1 MILKASPKQKIALI
15 CSSVILGLVI
25 LEIGLRI
32 GGFVFFSAQEYK
44 NRLAIRNKGAYRI
57 LCLGESTTAMGG
69 ENSWP
74 AQLEKILNK
83 RNMGIKF
90 SVINKGLPGGYTSDI
105 VLNLEDNLN
114 KYSPK
119 MVITMMG
126 INDFGEIVPYKDI
139 SSKGIS
145 PFLKTLRI
153 YKLAKILYLHIRDK
167 VKTTQ
172 YFKSDKVEYKNGLGK
187 GNLVLT
193 NIQKD
198 NFKEQEKILK
208 EIRANFAGQ
217 DWKRIEQGWYF
228 RDQNDWQKAE
238 AMFEKAIE
246 INPENYS
253 AYHDLGMLYKAKRDY
268 DKAEQMFKKTLEI
281 NPGYDWSYIELGWC
295 YAILKNW
302 QKAEGMFKKAIE
314 INSKSDRAY
323 GGLFLCYEVQK
334 KHALANGLLKELNAL
349 RLEKY
354 NPITRY
360 NYQKLREIV
369 IQRRIKL
376 VCVQYPVRSIQQFKK
391 MLEPYGDIIFVD
403 NEKIFKEALKQGSY
417 DEYFEDSFGGDF
429 GHCTKKGNEL
439 LADNIACVIKENLF
453 NRWP

>member
-1 MILKASPKQKIALI
+1 
-15 CSSVILGLVI
+15 
-25 LEIGLRI
+25 
-32 GGFVFFSAQEYK
+32 
-44 NRLAIRNKGAYRI
+44 
-57 LCLGESTTAMGG
+57 
-69 ENSWP
+69 
-74 AQLEKILNK
+74 
-83 RNMGIKF
+83 
-90 SVINKGLPGGYTSDI
+90 
-105 VLNLEDNLN
+105 
-114 KYSPK
+114 
-119 MVITMMG
+119 
-126 INDFGEIVPYKDI
+126 
-139 SSKGIS
+139 
-145 PFLKTLRI
+145 
-153 YKLAKILYLHIRDK
+153 
-167 VKTTQ
+167 
-172 YFKSDKVEYKNGLGK
+172 
-187 GNLVLT
+187 
-193 NIQKD
+193 
-198 NFKEQEKILK
+198 
-208 EIRANFAGQ
+208 
-217 DWKRIEQGWYF
+217 
-228 RDQNDWQKAE
+228 
-238 AMFEKAIE
+238 MFEKAIE

-323 GGLFLCYEVQK
+323 GGLFLCYEVQE
-334 KHALANGLLKELNAL
+334 KHALANELLKELNAL

-429 GHCTKKGNEL
+429 GHCTKKGNRL